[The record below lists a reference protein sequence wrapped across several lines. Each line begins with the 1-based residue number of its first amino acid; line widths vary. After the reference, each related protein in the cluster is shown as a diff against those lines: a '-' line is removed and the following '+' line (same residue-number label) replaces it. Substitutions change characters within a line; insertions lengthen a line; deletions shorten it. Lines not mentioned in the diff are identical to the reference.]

1 MNTPGWKRQLEGV
14 DCQTSDLIGPS
25 KTYPRLLT
33 MFYQL
38 RSNLAENGLLATSRK
53 AWSKLVSGG
62 SASGPQLVAEPIE
75 KDDTVEILGLQPG
88 EVVEVKSEDEI
99 RQTLDAGGKNRG
111 LGFMPEMWDY
121 CGQRGRVFKRV
132 EKICLENV
140 PRTVRKMKNTVILEG
155 AVCKGSGIGCDRAC
169 FYFWRE
175 CWLKRVPGGLTD
187 GEAELNHQLR
197 SQVVL
202 ASELE
207 GSNRAS
213 GLERPGR

>member
-1 MNTPGWKRQLEGV
+1 MNTPGWMRQLEGV
-14 DCQTSDLIGPS
+14 DCQATDLIGPS
-25 KTYPRLLT
+25 KSYPRLLT
-33 MFYQL
+33 MFHQL
-38 RSNLAENGLLATSRK
+38 RSNLAENGLLGTSRK

-62 SASGPQLVAEPIE
+62 TANGPQLVTEPVE
-75 KDDTVEILGLQPG
+75 KDDAVEVLTLQPG

-99 RQTLDAGGKNRG
+99 RRTLDAVGKNRG

-132 EKICLENV
+132 EKICLENI

-175 CWLKRVPGGLTD
+175 CWLKRVPGGLAD
-187 GEAELNHQLR
+187 AEPPVMHQTR
-197 SQVVL
+197 SQMVL

-207 GSNRAS
+207 RSNGTS
-213 GLERPGR
+213 GLERSDL